1 MMKHCAAQ
9 SDVMM
14 MNNCTS
20 QAHGLM
26 MKHCAAQSD
35 VMMKF
40 LAFGTKE

>member
-1 MMKHCAAQ
+1 
-9 SDVMM
+9 M
-14 MNNCTS
+14 MNSRIS

-35 VMMKF
+35 VVMKH

>member
-1 MMKHCAAQ
+1 
-9 SDVMM
+9 M
-14 MNNCTS
+14 MNSRISQAHGLMMNSRIS

-35 VMMKF
+35 QTMKF